1 MNEAQI
7 TVTGWVAAEP
17 FYTITANGTP
27 FLTVRVGCTP
37 RRFDRRTG
45 QWHDQDT
52 IFLTVNCWRAL
63 ADNINASEFRRGH
76 PVVVTGRLRIRQYEK
91 DGQWRFSAEVEA
103 TTVGHDLTRGTTAF
117 RPAQRAAVMDA
128 DRREVRAATDQWAL
142 ASVKTAAQPGDPPDD
157 HPAERPVEPL
167 HARPG
172 SWLDD
177 RLDDRLGNQSVEFS
191 PSNGRPGDQS
201 VESPSGHLGEQL
213 DDQPAKASR
222 SLVPSPPPEADS
234 QPSLVPVEPPPV
246 AKRPKPTPPKQGR
259 AA

>member
-17 FYTITANGTP
+17 FYTVTANGTP

-52 IFLTVNCWRAL
+52 LFLTVNCWRAL

-103 TTVGHDLTRGTTAF
+103 TTVGHDLTRGTAEF
-117 RPAQRAAVMDA
+117 RAVQRGAVMDA
-128 DRREVRAATDQWAL
+128 DRREARAVTDQWAL
-142 ASVKTAAQPGDPPDD
+142 ASARAAGG
-157 HPAERPVEPL
+157 AERPDGADE
-167 HARPG
+167 ADG
-172 SWLDD
+172 AD
-177 RLDDRLGNQSVEFS
+177 
-191 PSNGRPGDQS
+191 GRPA
-201 VESPSGHLGEQL
+201 EQPV
-213 DDQPAKASR
+213 QASR
-222 SLVPSPPPEADS
+222 APDAEPDPQVPLMA
-234 QPSLVPVEPPPV
+234 VEPP
-246 AKRPKPTPPKQGR
+246 AADRPSGSDQDR